1 MKYCEC
7 ESDFAEVEKIF
18 FSNIL
23 FIFIAVLIYFIF
35 ELENSTF
42 VKFFSSL
49 LFEMIAIKTRHKERI
64 TVE

>member
-7 ESDFAEVEKIF
+7 ESDFAEVKKIF
-18 FSNIL
+18 FLNIL
-23 FIFIAVLIYFIF
+23 FIFIAVLICFIF

-42 VKFFSSL
+42 AKFFSSL